1 MTKRIDEHGIKMI
14 ACASIVLLI
23 FISISGVALAKP
35 TIKAYFNG
43 QEATVKGVTLKV
55 DEPFTVDLNITPD
68 SDSIVSVILMEPG
81 NDRSYKSLG
90 GNVTYD
96 FSDVRCRSGETC
108 HFQWLLAANGD
119 WTDGTAPVNIYY
131 QLNDWIQ
138 GDEML
143 YSGEFTVVDP
153 YISPEHYTA
162 PRLDRFE
169 CTGIRAIRRDDADRA
184 VSRIPHSPK
193 ASIRHAP
200 SSARAI

>member
-1 MTKRIDEHGIKMI
+1 
-14 ACASIVLLI
+14 
-23 FISISGVALAKP
+23 
-35 TIKAYFNG
+35 
-43 QEATVKGVTLKV
+43 
-55 DEPFTVDLNITPD
+55 
-68 SDSIVSVILMEPG
+68 MEPG

-153 YISPEHYTA
+153 YISPEHYKA
-162 PRLDRFE
+162 PRLD
-169 CTGIRAIRRDDADRA
+169 D
-184 VSRIPHSPK
+184 SK
-193 ASIRHAP
+193 AQASGL
-200 SSARAI
+200 SAGMTPIALLAAFLIARKRP